1 MSNLR
6 IRPINTGF
14 VTMIPSLYLYHH
26 STTKYYPNASSK
38 AEEFPVFTYL
48 IEGGEKLVLVDT
60 GMSDTKR
67 ADAYHHPGSYQPK
80 GMSIVEQLQK
90 IGYQPTDID
99 IVLFTH
105 LHWDHCFYMD
115 KFTNAQFI
123 VNKKEYDFAMNPI
136 PLYYKSYEA
145 PELGIVRP
153 FEGLEMTLVEGETE
167 ILPGIRVFET
177 PGHSVGHQAVE
188 VDTNNGKYIIC
199 GDAIFILDNLKPIPE
214 IHYNITPP
222 NRYANIVETWQSI
235 EKIKN
240 RAQSE
245 DRIMT
250 CHDISMLERM
260 KETPIIGLNV

>member
-1 MSNLR
+1 
-6 IRPINTGF
+6 
-14 VTMIPSLYLYHH
+14 MIPSLYLYHH
-26 STTKYYPNASSK
+26 STAKYYPNASNK

-67 ADAYHHPGSYQPK
+67 ADVYHHPGSYQPK
-80 GMSIVEQLQK
+80 GMSIVEQLHE
-90 IGYQPTDID
+90 IGYQTTDID
-99 IVLFTH
+99 IILFTH

-250 CHDISMLERM
+250 CHDTSMLARV
-260 KETPIIGLNV
+260 KETPVIGLNV